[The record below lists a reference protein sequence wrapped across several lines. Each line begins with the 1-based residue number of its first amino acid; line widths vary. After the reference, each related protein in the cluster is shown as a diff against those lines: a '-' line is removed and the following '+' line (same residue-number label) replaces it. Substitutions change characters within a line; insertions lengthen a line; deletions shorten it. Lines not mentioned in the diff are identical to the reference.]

1 LLVVAFTVL
10 LERKL
15 LGGVQIRTRP
25 FNVGFIGALQTIVD
39 GVKLLT
45 KRVMGSKVKFCSRM
59 FVLLGVVV
67 NWNINAI

>member
-15 LGGVQIRTRP
+15 LGGVQLRTRP
-25 FNVGFIGALQTIVD
+25 LNVGYMRILQTIVD
-39 GVKLLT
+39 RIKLLT
-45 KRVMGSKVKFCSRM
+45 KRVIGSKVKFCSGM

-67 NWNINAI
+67 N